1 MVEWIR
7 AKNYFLAKLAA
18 AAAAVAAIEGSV
30 AFVWK
35 GPLAVSAFSAN
46 RQFPRTMGQRRS

>member
-7 AKNYFLAKLAA
+7 AKNYFLAKLA

-46 RQFPRTMGQRRS
+46 RQFPRTMGRRRS

>member
-1 MVEWIR
+1 MLEWLL

-18 AAAAVAAIEGSV
+18 AAAAIEGSV